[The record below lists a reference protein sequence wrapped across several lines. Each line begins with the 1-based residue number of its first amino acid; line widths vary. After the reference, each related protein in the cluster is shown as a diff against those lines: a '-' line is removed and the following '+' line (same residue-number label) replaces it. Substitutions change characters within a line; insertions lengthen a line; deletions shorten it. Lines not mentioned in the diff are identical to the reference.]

1 MNIAI
6 QQLQYSRSILDAED
20 IKIIAKIAS
29 CTPSL
34 VRNVLA
40 CNRNN
45 NTVEYLC
52 YKRAKEKS
60 EKMLQIAEEIE
71 QKNRELFRSLR
82 MPENNLFSSEK

>member
-1 MNIAI
+1 M
-6 QQLQYSRSILDAED
+6 
-20 IKIIAKIAS
+20 
-29 CTPSL
+29 
-34 VRNVLA
+34 
-40 CNRNN
+40 
-45 NTVEYLC
+45 EYLC